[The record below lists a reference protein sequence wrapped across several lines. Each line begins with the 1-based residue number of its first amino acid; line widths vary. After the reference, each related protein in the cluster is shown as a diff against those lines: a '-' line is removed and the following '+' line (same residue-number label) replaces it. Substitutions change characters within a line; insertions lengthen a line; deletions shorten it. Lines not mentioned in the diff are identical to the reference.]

1 MCDDFRVLTIT
12 HPDVENGLGCRVTI
26 WTAGCSHH
34 CPECHNKHT
43 WDYNQG
49 SLITSQKVHNVI
61 YQCVSPKYIKGITLS
76 GGDPLD
82 QSDSALQQLYDFLQQ
97 FKHDFPEKDI
107 WFYCGDTFET
117 LCENPIKKNILQL
130 GDVLVDGPF
139 VKKLYDPDIAF
150 RGSTNQRI
158 IDLKQTF
165 KTNSIVEL
173 NLD

>member
-1 MCDDFRVLTIT
+1 MSRFICLK
-12 HPDVENGLGCRVTI
+12 
-26 WTAGCSHH
+26 H
-34 CPECHNKHT
+34 C
-43 WDYNQG
+43 G
-49 SLITSQKVHNVI
+49 
-61 YQCVSPKYIKGITLS
+61 
-76 GGDPLD
+76 
-82 QSDSALQQLYDFLQQ
+82 
-97 FKHDFPEKDI
+97 
-107 WFYCGDTFET
+107 
-117 LCENPIKKNILQL
+117 ENPIKKNILQL